1 MKLTVLQP
9 QTADE
14 VLLQG
19 LLLQARPTM
28 ALLIGLE
35 EELKELKRLACRLA
49 LRSTSWLMMPL
60 SHPVSCLRSHQAG
73 RRSGLSRSRICPAFM
88 SALAPRPA

>member
-35 EELKELKRLACRLA
+35 EELKELKRLACR
-49 LRSTSWLMMPL
+49 
-60 SHPVSCLRSHQAG
+60 G
-73 RRSGLSRSRICPAFM
+73 
-88 SALAPRPA
+88 